1 MNQRDDRIVYLRSH
15 QQKRARRWTRRT
27 THAFDHSPRGLLLS
41 SKEIGMLGTSVSRY
55 IIVNTLPLN
64 SEKDGRRGGE
74 FSDNLSIRWPIS
86 IPFFAGV
93 SALPLG

>member
-1 MNQRDDRIVYLRSH
+1 
-15 QQKRARRWTRRT
+15 
-27 THAFDHSPRGLLLS
+27 
-41 SKEIGMLGTSVSRY
+41 MLGTSISRY

-74 FSDNLSIRWPIS
+74 FSDNLSIRLPSS